1 MARAASGEPRAVCK
15 GETKLRKL
23 QSNIGRR
30 FLLAA
35 CCSLLAGFVACG
47 PKENV
52 VRIAVALPLTGDIA
66 GLGQGIKRAAVL
78 ALEEANRQHRYP
90 GFKLAIES
98 YDDRS
103 DPKEAVDVAN
113 RIVSDPSIIA
123 VIGHFN
129 SGCSIPASQV
139 YARAHVAMISPAASN
154 PKLTLQQLDPSW
166 RYPKSIF
173 RVNTTDDVQGEFAG
187 RFAAKKLKLRRA
199 CIIHDKTA
207 YGQGVAEEFRKS
219 FEAQGGSTLSFDGI
233 SVADKD
239 FNALLTRLHDLKP
252 QVIYWGGDFAGGGLV
267 VRQARGVGEKAP
279 IILSEANLDPE
290 FLSVAG
296 SAAEGCYLT
305 FLGSPPDLLPSAK
318 AFLEAYH
325 NRYPGDDVRS
335 YDHYGYEAMNILLS
349 VLDKT
354 GPDRDKIIAA
364 LPHVRY
370 KGVLGETRFDEK
382 GDTLN
387 HTITLFQ
394 VKDGK
399 FQPLK

>member
-1 MARAASGEPRAVCK
+1 MKKFQTIKVFLAC
-15 GETKLRKL
+15 
-23 QSNIGRR
+23 
-30 FLLAA
+30 LLAN
-35 CCSLLAGFVACG
+35 SLLAGCG
-47 PKENV
+47 PSEKK

-66 GLGQGIKRAAVL
+66 ALGQGIKRACVL

-90 GFKLAIES
+90 GFKLEVVS
-98 YDDRS
+98 FDDRS

-113 RIVSDPSIIA
+113 RIVSDPSVVA

-139 YARAHVAMISPAASN
+139 YARSHLAMVSPAASN

-166 RYPKSIF
+166 HYPKSVF
-173 RVNTTDDVQGEFAG
+173 RVNTTDDIQGAFAG
-187 RFAAKKLKLRRA
+187 DYAIKTLKFRRA

-207 YGQGVAEEFRKS
+207 YGQGVAEEFRKR
-219 FEAQGGSTLSFDGI
+219 FEELGGSTLAFEGI

-252 QVIYWGGDFAGGGLV
+252 QLIYWGGDYAGGGLV
-267 VRQARGVGEKAP
+267 VRQARGLGEKAT

-290 FLSVAG
+290 YLKVAG
-296 SAAEGCYLT
+296 AAAEGTYIT
-305 FLGSPPDLLPSAK
+305 FLGSPSDLLPTAK
-318 AFLEAYH
+318 SFIEAYKA
-325 NRYPGDDVRS
+325 RYPSDEMHS
-335 YDHYGYEAMNILLS
+335 YDAYGYEAMNIILS

-354 GPDRDKIIAA
+354 GPDRDKIVAA
-364 LPHVRY
+364 LPSVDY
-370 KGVLGETRFDEK
+370 KGVLGETKFDEK

-387 HTITLFQ
+387 HKITLFQ

-399 FQPLK
+399 FQPVK